1 MKPRRVGMARGYEE
15 MDGANVPRPPGSTV
29 SVGGAA
35 NGADSL
41 SGGASSPQ
49 SPVSPPVGSML
60 AGAAPEFELA
70 SVSVVPDDT
79 YTVTQAVNALGFG
92 WFQVKLSLCVGL
104 CWMADSMEMT
114 ILSVLGPAL
123 HCDWGISRYQ
133 QALVTTVVFLGMM
146 LSSTFWGHL
155 SDRYGRKPALT
166 LCGVLLF
173 LYGLLSSVAPS
184 FGWLL
189 LLRGLVGFAIGC
201 VPQSVT
207 LYAEFL
213 PTKQRAKC
221 VVLLDCFW
229 ALGACFEVALALAVT
244 PTLGWRWLLG
254 LSAAPL
260 FIFAII
266 TPWLPESARYHVT
279 SGQNDKALN
288 TLEQIA
294 KDNRR
299 PMLLGR
305 LVVEGPSGSRG
316 SLKALLGSSLRR
328 TTLLLW
334 FIWMSCAFCYYGLVL
349 MSTELF
355 GGKNKT
361 IVDGALTDDGIT
373 IDCQPLATTD
383 YMDLLWTTLAE
394 FPGIF
399 ATIYV
404 IEKFGRKKT
413 MALQFLFYAGCVLMI
428 TVTEV
433 RVFLT
438 IILFM
443 ARGVIAGL
451 FQAAYVYTPEVY
463 PTALRSVGVGGCS
476 ALARLGAM
484 ATPYIAQVLFQ
495 SSIWSA
501 VTVYGI
507 FAACASVA
515 CMLLPYET
523 RGADLAH

>member
-1 MKPRRVGMARGYEE
+1 
-15 MDGANVPRPPGSTV
+15 MDGANIQVPQNNNLNGSHVINT
-29 SVGGAA
+29 
-35 NGADSL
+35 SL
-41 SGGASSPQ
+41 DT
-49 SPVSPPVGSML
+49 
-60 AGAAPEFELA
+60 EFELS

-79 YTVTQAVNALGFG
+79 FTVQQAVNALGFG

-133 QALVTTVVFLGMM
+133 QALTTTIVFLGMM
-146 LSSTFWGHL
+146 LSSTFWTQL

-166 LCGVLLF
+166 LCGILLF
-173 LYGLLSSVAPS
+173 LYGLLSAVAPS

-229 ALGACFEVALALAVT
+229 ALGACFEVALALAVA
-244 PTLGWRWLLG
+244 PNLGWRWLLG

-260 FIFAII
+260 FIFAVI
-266 TPWLPESARYHVT
+266 TPWLPESARYHV
-279 SGQNDKALN
+279 SNGQNEKALR
-288 TLEQIA
+288 TLEDIA
-294 KDNRR
+294 KDNKR

-305 LVVEGPSGSRG
+305 LVVDGPTISRG
-316 SLKALLGSSLRR
+316 SVKALLSVSLRR

-334 FIWMSCAFCYYGLVL
+334 FIWMACAFCYYGLVL
-349 MSTELF
+349 MSTEMF
-355 GGKNKT
+355 ANNPVEPIQDPT
-361 IVDGALTDDGIT
+361 N
-373 IDCQPLATTD
+373 DCQHLQTTD

-399 ATIYV
+399 ATIAI
-404 IEKFGRKKT
+404 IERCGRKKT
-413 MALQFLFYAGCVLMI
+413 MAIQFLLFAVCVGTL
-428 TVTEV
+428 TSTND
-433 RVFLT
+433 RVLLT
-438 IILFM
+438 IILFL

-463 PTALRSVGVGGCS
+463 PTALRSIGVGGCS

-484 ATPYIAQVLFQ
+484 ATPYVAQVLLQ
-495 SSIWSA
+495 TSLWSA
-501 VTVYGI
+501 VSVYGL
-507 FAACASVA
+507 FAICAALACL
-515 CMLLPYET
+515 LLPYET
-523 RGADLAH
+523 QGSESNS

>member
-1 MKPRRVGMARGYEE
+1 MMKPRRAGASRGYEE
-15 MDGANVPRPPGSTV
+15 MDGSNVPGYGTGVAR
-29 SVGGAA
+29 
-35 NGADSL
+35 NGAT
-41 SGGASSPQ
+41 GASSIGSTGSGTDST
-49 SPVSPPVGSML
+49 SPINGN
-60 AGAAPEFELA
+60 GAAPPEFELA

-79 YTVTQAVNALGFG
+79 FTVTQAVNALGFG

-123 HCDWGISRYQ
+123 HCDWNITRYQ

-229 ALGACFEVALALAVT
+229 ALGACFEVALALAVG
-244 PTLGWRWLLG
+244 PNLGWRWLLG

-260 FIFAII
+260 FAFAVI

-279 SGQNDKALN
+279 SGQSDKALS

-294 KDNRR
+294 KDNKR

-316 SLKALLGSSLRR
+316 SVKALLGSSLRR

-361 IVDGALTDDGIT
+361 VVPETDN
-373 IDCQPLATTD
+373 DCHPLATTD

-404 IEKFGRKKT
+404 IERFGRKKT
-413 MALQFLFYAGCVLMI
+413 MALQFLFYAGCVLLI
-428 TVTEV
+428 TVTNV

-484 ATPYIAQVLFQ
+484 ATPYVAQVLFQ

-501 VTVYGI
+501 VSVYGF
-507 FAACASVA
+507 FAVCASVA

-523 RGADLAH
+523 RGTDMGQ